1 MRILHHGRDQLLDPT
16 AYKGVATMPPE
27 AGSASCLGQYQSSQ
41 MELIEAEP
49 GSRAEPDAPEPGRR
63 TRAGQGMGL
72 ENDSLGCTTWQR
84 PPLTDPARGGHEEP
98 AGRDGRMAPPG
109 AKQKDKKERCCC

>member
-1 MRILHHGRDQLLDPT
+1 MLATSYGFHAGYKNEHRCFGASLPMRILHHGRDQLLDPT

-49 GSRAEPDAPEPGRR
+49 GSRAEPDAPEPCRR
-63 TRAGQGMGL
+63 TRAGQGMAWKMTR
-72 ENDSLGCTTWQR
+72 LG
-84 PPLTDPARGGHEEP
+84 ARLGDGHP
-98 AGRDGRMAPPG
+98 
-109 AKQKDKKERCCC
+109 

>member
-49 GSRAEPDAPEPGRR
+49 GSRAEPDALEPCRR
-63 TRAGQGMGL
+63 TRAVKGWPG
-72 ENDSLGCTTWQR
+72 NDSLGCTTWRR
-84 PPLTDPARGGHEEP
+84 PPLTTLRAAAMRARGS
-98 AGRDGRMAPPG
+98 GRKDGSARG
-109 AKQKDKKERCCC
+109 QTKG